1 MVRTDRTLPYYA
13 GDDNPNLDR
22 LRDIL
27 LTYSFYNFDLGY
39 CQVSMDFIATKM
51 SAALGVHFEHNITL
65 EE

>member
-27 LTYSFYNFDLGY
+27 LTYPFYNFDLGY
-39 CQVSMDFIATKM
+39 CQGM
-51 SAALGVHFEHNITL
+51 SDLLSSILFV
-65 EE
+65 